1 MGVATNEPSPSQPSL
16 ILATCRA
23 RARAA
28 LGINEF
34 TDVAEFFNDLD
45 EGAASGAIQ
54 GNWGAPGTAAGGT
67 LETPTQPTF
76 GSGVVRLRSNATA
89 NGISMISPQRNPINS
104 VVASKFYT
112 AWRFQLGNTAAADVL
127 AAVGVGIR
135 DNFVTGK
142 TISVGMFKA
151 LSANNFSL
159 QYDGILG
166 GAAVSLGIALDTNP
180 HVGEIWG
187 NGTTTINGRLDGGAT
202 AAAVSAV
209 MAAASTTAAHSP
221 AAFAGNGG
229 TTTDRDLFLDWVYM
243 MAVRA

>member
-1 MGVATNEPSPSQPSL
+1 MGVATNEPPPSQPSL
-16 ILATCRA
+16 TLATNRA

-54 GNWGAPGTAAGGT
+54 GNWAAVVASGGT

-76 GSGVVRLRSNATA
+76 GSGVVRLRSNTTA
-89 NGISMISPQRNPINS
+89 SGAYTISPQRNPINS
-104 VVASKFYT
+104 VVASKFYV
-112 AWRFQLGNTAAADVL
+112 AWRFQLGNTAPADVL
-127 AAVGVGIR
+127 AAVGVGVR
-135 DNFVTGK
+135 DNFVTAK

-151 LSANNFSL
+151 FSTTNFAL
-159 QYDGILG
+159 QYDGVMTGSAL
-166 GAAVSLGIALDTNP
+166 SLGVALDTLP

-187 NGTTTINGRLDGGAT
+187 NGSTTINGRLDGGAN

-229 TTTDRDLFLDWVYM
+229 STTDRDLFLDWVYM
-243 MAVRA
+243 MAVRL